1 MNKNI
6 TIGVAAVVVVAIA
19 LLGIIYYMI
28 HANKAAINAAA
39 PRYSDLLGKF
49 NSSSFNA
56 TYLFHV
62 KTMLIENNTV
72 VANQSTVMNVAY
84 SQVGHSSF
92 AISITQN
99 GNTTRETA
107 TQINASYYKVCVTYS
122 NGTSTCSTEPSAS
135 ISSPIYGVL
144 AVLNVTQYN
153 YTRSITVLGN
163 NAYCYSN
170 SLNTTAPSVYGLEAI
185 VASDLNCLYPSGVP
199 AYASFNLTEAL
210 YPQGSTIPFALQ
222 SSSVTATL
230 TGTR

>member
-1 MNKNI
+1 VNRNI
-6 TIGVAAVVVVAIA
+6 TIGVVAVIVVAIA
-19 LLGIIYYMI
+19 LVGIIYYMI
-28 HANKAAINAAA
+28 HTSKAVANAA

-56 TYLFHV
+56 TYIFHV
-62 KTMLIENNTV
+62 RTMLIENNTV
-72 VANQSTVMNVAY
+72 VANQSTIMNVAY

-92 AISITQN
+92 TISITQN

-122 NGTSTCSTEPSAS
+122 NGTSTCNTEPSTS

-170 SLNTTAPSVYGLEAI
+170 SLNTTAPSIYGLEAI
-185 VASDLNCLYPSGVP
+185 AASDLNCLYLSGVP

-210 YPQGSTIPFALQ
+210 YPQGSTVPFALQ

-230 TGTR
+230 TGTG